1 MNVYVKLNAVQTA
14 LKAPKSQR
22 NAFGG
27 YNYRS
32 CEDILEALKP
42 LLFEYKSALIIND
55 EIISVG
61 EKIYI
66 KATAKFIDC
75 ESSECVEVSALAR
88 EPENKKGMDD
98 SQITGATSSY
108 ARKYAL
114 NGLFAIDD
122 TKDADFLNTHGNEAK
137 RGLSVAQ
144 IAEIERLLKETNTDK
159 AQFLA
164 YFNSQNVAGV
174 DFQRAKTLLLKK
186 LEKAKEPKP
195 AESSAPILTEQEKDE
210 LNAEIAKIA
219 EASESEAKPTPRDE
233 LFKLLR
239 EAGAK
244 LAEARKIVNSKNEA
258 QTAEV
263 LAACKKDPN
272 TISAIIEETRI

>member
-1 MNVYVKLNAVQTA
+1 MNVYTKLNAVQTA
-14 LKAPKSQR
+14 LKAPKLQR

-42 LLFEYKSALIIND
+42 LLFEHKAALTISD
-55 EIISVG
+55 EIITVN
-61 EKIYI
+61 EKAYI

-75 ESSECVEVSALAR
+75 EKSECVEVSALAR
-88 EPENKKGMDD
+88 EPETKKGMDD

-122 TKDADFLNTHGNEAK
+122 TKDADFLNTHGDEPK

-144 IAEIERLLKETNTDK
+144 IAEIERLLKDTNADK
-159 AQFLA
+159 TQFLA
-164 YFNSQNVAGV
+164 YFNSQNLAGV
-174 DFQRAKTLLLKK
+174 DYPRAKALLLKK
-186 LEKAKEPKP
+186 LEKAKEAKP
-195 AESSAPILTEQEKDE
+195 AEPSAPILTEQEKTD

-219 EASESEAKPTPRDE
+219 EASESEPKSTPRDE

-239 EAGAK
+239 ENGAK

-258 QTAEV
+258 QTVEI

-272 TISAIIEETRI
+272 TLSAIIEEARI

>member
-14 LKAPKSQR
+14 LKAPKNQR
-22 NAFGG
+22 NTFGG

-75 ESSECVEVSALAR
+75 ENSECVEVSALAR

-144 IAEIERLLKETNTDK
+144 IAEIERLLKETNTDR

-195 AESSAPILTEQEKDE
+195 AEPILTEQEKDD

-219 EASESEAKPTPRDE
+219 EAGEGEPKPTPRDE

-239 EAGAK
+239 ENGAK

-258 QTAEV
+258 QIIEV